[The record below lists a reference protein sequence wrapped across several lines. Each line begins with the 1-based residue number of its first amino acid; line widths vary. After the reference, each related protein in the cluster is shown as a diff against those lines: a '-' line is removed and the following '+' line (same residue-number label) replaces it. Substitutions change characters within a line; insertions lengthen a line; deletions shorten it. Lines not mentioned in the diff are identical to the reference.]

1 MGETLA
7 SLVMAQR
14 AMSVMMGARINVV
27 PDLDERCQDLQKQL
41 DNQSDQLTRMAL
53 TKAAAEEGLETAQDQ
68 VAQLH
73 EEKRTMNARLQTI
86 ADAYDRLLK
95 VNFVLRRL
103 PGVVLEAYSA
113 RKLSRHGQLR
123 PADMCA

>member
-27 PDLDERCQDLQKQL
+27 PDLDARCQDLQQQL
-41 DNQSDQLTRMAL
+41 DVQSDKLTQMTL

-68 VAQLH
+68 MAQLN
-73 EEKRTMNARLQTI
+73 EEKRAMGVRLQTM

-95 VNFVLRRL
+95 VKFVFIKS
-103 PGVVLEAYSA
+103 V
-113 RKLSRHGQLR
+113 
-123 PADMCA
+123 ADVFFMKFLLVCMT